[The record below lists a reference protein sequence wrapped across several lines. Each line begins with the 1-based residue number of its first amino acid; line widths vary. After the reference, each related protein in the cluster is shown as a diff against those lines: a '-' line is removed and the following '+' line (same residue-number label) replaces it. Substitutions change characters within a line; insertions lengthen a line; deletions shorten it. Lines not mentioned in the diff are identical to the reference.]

1 MKTLHLYLTRQMLA
15 TLGMTV
21 FVVSFV
27 LLLGNVVH
35 EILNLLIKRM
45 LTLSVALHAIL
56 LLIPYVLAFSLPI
69 GMLTAA
75 LLVFGRFS
83 ADQELTAARASGISL
98 ISLIT
103 PVLILSVVVSGIC
116 AWLNFYVAPS
126 TRMAYKALVFRAS
139 AEKPSNPF
147 RSGEEVRLGTY
158 TILVRKAFPDGT
170 NLEDVVVAQW
180 ARTGECKSIL
190 QGATG
195 TLSSDPVHNQI
206 ILTVRSA
213 PNSPVQYWVN
223 GSNDLV
229 PAVVGDEVPVRL
241 DIEEQAQAVLATPPS
256 DMTFWQLQAQLRQLE
271 SPLALPIK
279 PDHPRPEP
287 AKGGPGFRQVVQ
299 DLATPLLVHLHREV
313 AFSFASI
320 GFTLVGIPLG
330 IRAHRRET
338 SVGVATA
345 LVLMLIYYSFIVLAL
360 AWINHPE
367 RAPYLIVWLPNFL
380 FQAVGAVL
388 LWRANKGG

>member
-21 FVVSFV
+21 FVVTFV
-27 LLLGNVVH
+27 LLLGNVIH
-35 EILNLLIKRM
+35 EILNLLIKRL
-45 LTLSVALHAIL
+45 LTLGVALHAIL

-83 ADQELTAARASGISL
+83 ADQELTAARASGVSL

-116 AWLNFYVAPS
+116 AWLNFDVAPT
-126 TRMAYKALVFRAS
+126 TRMAYKALIFRAS
-139 AEKPSNPF
+139 AEKPSNTL
-147 RSGEEVRLGTY
+147 RSGELVRLGRA
-158 TILVRKAFPDGT
+158 TILARQVFPDGT
-170 NLEDVVVAQW
+170 LQDVTVVKW
-180 ARTGECKSIL
+180 DRNGECKEVL
-190 QGATG
+190 EGAIG
-195 TLSSDPVHNQI
+195 SLSSDPAHKHIV
-206 ILTVRSA
+206 LTVHSTAETPARVWK
-213 PNSPVQYWVN
+213 NEGN
-223 GSNDLV
+223 GLQ
-229 PAVVGDEVPVRL
+229 PIEIGGDPYTSTE
-241 DIEEQAQAVLATPPS
+241 IEEEAQTFLATPPS
-256 DMTFWQLQAQLRQLE
+256 DMTFWQLRDQLKQLE
-271 SPLALPIK
+271 SPLALPIDR
-279 PDHPRPEP
+279 DHPRPES
-287 AKGGPGFRQVVQ
+287 AKGGPGIRQVVQ
-299 DLATPLLVHLHREV
+299 DIATPLLVHLHREV
-313 AFSFASI
+313 AFSFACI

-345 LVLMLIYYSFIVLAL
+345 LVLMLVYYSFIVLAL
-360 AWINHPE
+360 AWINHAE
-367 RAPYLIVWLPNFL
+367 RAPYLVVWLPNFI